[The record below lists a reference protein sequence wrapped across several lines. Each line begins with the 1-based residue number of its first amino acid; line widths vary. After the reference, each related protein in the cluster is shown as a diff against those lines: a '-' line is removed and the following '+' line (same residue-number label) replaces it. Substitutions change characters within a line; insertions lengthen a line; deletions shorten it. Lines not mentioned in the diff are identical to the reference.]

1 MAKLKIYLADLTY
14 STVVI
19 ANDVFPLNVGLIA
32 SYTLNKFKKYVDISL
47 FKHIDELEKAVI
59 ESPPDILGLSNYC
72 WNERIGYDIFKIAKD
87 SNPNVLTV
95 SGGPNF
101 PHDVTSQQSFM
112 NDHPEIMFYVPI
124 EGEIGF
130 SNIVE

>member
-1 MAKLKIYLADLTY
+1 MAKLKFYLADLSY

-59 ESPPDILGLSNYC
+59 ESPPDIL
-72 WNERIGYDIFKIAKD
+72 
-87 SNPNVLTV
+87 
-95 SGGPNF
+95 
-101 PHDVTSQQSFM
+101 
-112 NDHPEIMFYVPI
+112 
-124 EGEIGF
+124 
-130 SNIVE
+130 